1 MVDGA
6 TDGPQP
12 RQARIVLKHNQ
23 GGDIVALLG
32 WSHNSLNCVTPEYP
46 GPGWAFAFQGIP
58 DMDYHNWVGYAALT
72 LLFANIST
80 GGGAHVSG
88 DVRAD
93 RDVTLRDR
101 ISIYAD
107 TDVWRSGVA
116 RDLAELREENER
128 LKTNFMIALI
138 LVAVLFL
145 FGFVATSFAIYRF
158 DRQQD
163 QIDILKRGMER
174 YFYTRPPLSSP

>member
-1 MVDGA
+1 
-6 TDGPQP
+6 
-12 RQARIVLKHNQ
+12 
-23 GGDIVALLG
+23 
-32 WSHNSLNCVTPEYP
+32 
-46 GPGWAFAFQGIP
+46 
-58 DMDYHNWVGYAALT
+58 MDYHNWAQYAALA

-80 GGGAHVSG
+80 GGGSHVG
-88 DVRAD
+88 GNVRAE

-145 FGFVATSFAIYRF
+145 FGFVATSLAIYRF

-163 QIDILKRGMER
+163 RIDILER
-174 YFYTRPPLSSP
+174 SIERHFYTQPPLSSP

>member
-1 MVDGA
+1 
-6 TDGPQP
+6 
-12 RQARIVLKHNQ
+12 
-23 GGDIVALLG
+23 
-32 WSHNSLNCVTPEYP
+32 
-46 GPGWAFAFQGIP
+46 
-58 DMDYHNWVGYAALT
+58 MDYHNWVGYAALT

-80 GGGAHVSG
+80 GGGSQVSG

-116 RDLAELREENER
+116 RDLAELREENGR
-128 LKTNFMIALI
+128 IKTQLMATLI
-138 LVAVLFL
+138 LIACLFL
-145 FGFVATSFAIYRF
+145 FGFAATAFAIYRF

-163 QIDILKRGMER
+163 QIDTLERGMER